1 MAFRRGFRRGGFR
14 EHREI
19 NLDQAAEYLQEV
31 VSRVKANPDEF
42 EALKKVFKKNVPL
55 TMRSWVAAYLLR
67 NSSGSIAHFG
77 FRKEREERE
86 ANGTKPEARDFS
98 RRYSR
103 DENQAEGETSAST
116 ESSSSE
122 ARETREPRER
132 FTRVEIAPD
141 QAASIFVGVGRNR
154 RVFPRDLVG
163 LFISQAGIEKERIGH
178 ITVLANYSFVQL
190 FKEDADKAINA
201 LNGYMFRGRPLS
213 VSYSKNEEGASSEAS
228 EPKSEVSQA
237 ESTESSSSSSE
248 NYENNEPVPNV
259 SNASAPIADSF
270 TKTNNDTMAEQAAF
284 AKAQAEMTDEEIL
297 AARRPRSSSSEDVE

>member
-122 ARETREPRER
+122 TRETREPRER

-213 VSYSKNEEGASSEAS
+213 VSYSRNEDGNS
-228 EPKSEVSQA
+228 A
-237 ESTESSSSSSE
+237 ESAPEENAPESKPAE
-248 NYENNEPVPNV
+248 NASAYENNEPVPNV

>member
-103 DENQAEGETSAST
+103 DENQAAEGETSAST

-122 ARETREPRER
+122 TRETREPRER

-213 VSYSKNEEGASSEAS
+213 VSYSRNEDGNS
-228 EPKSEVSQA
+228 A
-237 ESTESSSSSSE
+237 ESAPEENAPESKPAE
-248 NYENNEPVPNV
+248 NASAYENNEPVPNV

>member
-86 ANGTKPEARDFS
+86 SNGTKTE

-103 DENQAEGETSAST
+103 DENQTAQGETSAST

-122 ARETREPRER
+122 TREAREPRER

-213 VSYSKNEEGASSEAS
+213 VSYSKNEDGASSEVS
-228 EPKSEVSQA
+228 ESKSEVSQA

-248 NYENNEPVPNV
+248 DYENNEPVPNV

-270 TKTNNDTMAEQAAF
+270 TKTNNDTLSEQAAF

-297 AARRPRSSSSEDVE
+297 AARRPRSSSSEDVTN